1 MQEKAR
7 VFPTSRLGRCW
18 TDAEGDQETMKKA
31 LVLSGGGGRGAYH
44 IGVIEALVERG
55 WIQDGTG
62 PDILAGTSI
71 GAINAAALAS
81 GLTVA
86 ELKARWLDMHTEDVH
101 RLSGDLPAISRPL
114 VRFLMHSVLTSEA
127 HGGSP
132 AALPP
137 EERSLNAE
145 GLLKRINNVFR
156 SRPFRSLLDTT
167 PWRHTLNQWMDFNRI
182 NSPDAPALLLT
193 ATDLQSG
200 DLRVFCNRPLRN
212 HPADTITID
221 HLMASSS
228 IPTVYPWT
236 EIDGRK
242 YWDGAVLANT
252 PLGPVI
258 ELAAGEDVDIVV
270 VMMTPWD
277 VAPEAMRQQLQGV
290 PQDLVQALSLT
301 LDWALLASYR
311 AAIKMLRAY
320 NRLAEAARKLEHAA
334 QQTGNPDLRMEGSIP
349 RIIAEPL
356 VIAPQQLMPL
366 EWIIDYEEHNH
377 QTLFE
382 MGRNDA
388 LRALD
393 AHLLNR
399 LLNAS

>member
-1 MQEKAR
+1 
-7 VFPTSRLGRCW
+7 
-18 TDAEGDQETMKKA
+18 MKKA

-55 WIQDGTG
+55 WMQDGEG
-62 PDILAGTSI
+62 PDIIAGTSI

-81 GLTVA
+81 GLTVV

-127 HGGSP
+127 HGGLP
-132 AALPP
+132 VALPP
-137 EERSLNAE
+137 EERNMNAE
-145 GLLKRINNVFR
+145 GLLRRISNVFR

-167 PWRHTLNQWMDFNRI
+167 PWRHTLSRWIDFERI

-193 ATDLQSG
+193 ATDLHSG
-200 DLRVFCNRPLRN
+200 DLRVFCNRPLRD

-258 ELAAGEDVDIVV
+258 DLAAGEDVEIVV

-277 VAPEAMRQQLQGV
+277 TTPEAMRQQLQEV

-320 NRLAEAARKLEHAA
+320 NRLAEAAIKLEHAA
-334 QQTGNPDLRMEGSIP
+334 QQTGNPDLRIEGHIP

-356 VIAPQQLMPL
+356 VIAPQRMMPL

-393 AHLLNR
+393 RR
-399 LLNAS
+399 LLDRLLDAP